1 MRALNLAEYM
11 ADTNDAIREFE
22 KTIGTARDKLS
33 ARLTEARGAFLGQ
46 DATERMAVR
55 EDGPTRDDYA
65 RR

>member
-1 MRALNLAEYM
+1 VVRALNLAEYM

-22 KTIGTARDKLS
+22 KTIGAARDKLS

-46 DATERMAVR
+46 DATEKVR
-55 EDGPTRDDYA
+55 SVERDESDYA